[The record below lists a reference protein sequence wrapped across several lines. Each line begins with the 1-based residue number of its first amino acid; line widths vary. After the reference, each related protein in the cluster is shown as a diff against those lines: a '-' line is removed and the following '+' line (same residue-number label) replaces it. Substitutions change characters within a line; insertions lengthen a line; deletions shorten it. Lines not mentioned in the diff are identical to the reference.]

1 MPNGVAVA
9 GIVASIL
16 LSVKTGFETYFQ
28 IMTSLK
34 QLSGEAEIPGWDK
47 LEQTGLEITVEL
59 DAMIERL
66 KAIPQTPA

>member
-1 MPNGVAVA
+1 MPNGVATA
-9 GIVASIL
+9 SIIASIL
-16 LSVKTGFETYFQ
+16 LSLKTAMETYLQ

-66 KAIPQTPA
+66 KAIPV